1 MNFASAH
8 ELFHVARNV
17 TPSSF
22 LFLNKHIHHTRI
34 DSSSFVAEQNFP
46 LHLEFPPLLISLIHE
61 SSARRFI
68 ASRSRIV
75 VPSCSFFPVDRN
87 YRELPL
93 SLNIQFFAI
102 EFSSRREEEEDGIK
116 EGRNVPARKSNPSRN
131 EKRGVHPSPPS
142 SSKAYTR
149 VRGGTENRC
158 SFLDRSSLIRSND
171 SRPMI

>member
-1 MNFASAH
+1 M
-8 ELFHVARNV
+8 
-17 TPSSF
+17 
-22 LFLNKHIHHTRI
+22 NKHIHHTRI

-102 EFSSRREEEEDGIK
+102 EFSSRRGGWNQGGEECSSEKIQ
-116 EGRNVPARKSNPSRN
+116 SI
-131 EKRGVHPSPPS
+131 EKRETRSPSVSSIIIESVHARSRRNGKSMLVPR
-142 SSKAYTR
+142 SKLVNQIERFEPDDLTDLSNKYLTAGSKMAY
-149 VRGGTENRC
+149 VRT
-158 SFLDRSSLIRSND
+158 
-171 SRPMI
+171 